1 VRNAYAWLMTADA
14 GSEFERDLKDLDAA
28 RARSGPLVAGVE
40 EATRTATTVDPRR
53 TSEESAAGAPAPAT
67 RTTVRA
73 TPQWTAS

>member
-1 VRNAYAWLMTADA
+1 VRNAYAWLMAADT
-14 GSEFERDLKDLDAA
+14 GSECKRDLKDLDAA

-73 TPQWTAS
+73 TPRSTAS